1 MDQPP
6 VSAPLPTLEVPVS
19 LAPPS
24 SLPLSAPLLLH
35 KPLLSPPPTP
45 AGHEAT
51 LQPAITTKTSP
62 PPSSYYNRTRYPP
75 TPTAA
80 SFVPSTSEEQQPQQQ
95 RFQPTHHSDFHRHR
109 RRAQQQ
115 QHPQRQQRRLLPGP
129 RSLFLQEEYPRFH
142 SPSPSTSFSSSSS
155 SIPSRF
161 LLGNEM
167 GTATTITTATSIS
180 SSSSPFPFSLN
191 APSPTEFQTR
201 PTRSMSDGW
210 QHDHRWRREPD
221 ATDWHSNNKDH
232 NNHEMENNYNFADQ
246 YLNSSSTRRHYRHSD
261 LHPSAATSRSHRS
274 HSLFE
279 TSPPSNFFAS
289 EVDNVLPPMMPHP
302 PPLSSSSP
310 CPSPLLSASSA
321 PSRVRVVAVDG
332 SGVPGEPH
340 GPSYLLDR
348 RRHQQHRYHPQRSA
362 KEELTRLSSFEED
375 TEDGRYRLNMLM
387 RRIEQ
392 DEGDDLEAGEED
404 STAVERDQRTSFS
417 SSQEEML
424 YPSSS
429 SQRKLQPPYRTYD
442 QVFHEARV
450 LGYQQGLE
458 EARTSSDFSCA
469 TVIYNNEPMGHKQAK
484 VERKRKK
491 QHSSKRNNKTV
502 EEARPKLLFHEH
514 HLDPQSFV
522 SAGEERRK
530 RQRINTDAVQLAI
543 LEKAFEENN
552 VPSRQCKL
560 RLATETGLS
569 LNRVQVWFQNRR
581 AKERRLRQEREEQEL
596 ELEREREREQLAT

>member
-1 MDQPP
+1 MDQPN

-35 KPLLSPPPTP
+35 KPLLSPPPTS
-45 AGHEAT
+45 AGHEAL
-51 LQPAITTKTSP
+51 LQPATTTKTS
-62 PPSSYYNRTRYPP
+62 SSYNNRRGYPP
-75 TPTAA
+75 TSTAD
-80 SFVPSTSEEQQPQQQ
+80 SFVAPTSNQQQPQQQ
-95 RFQPTHHSDFHRHR
+95 HFQPTIHSYFHHHR

-115 QHPQRQQRRLLPGP
+115 QPPQRQQRRLLPGP
-129 RSLFLQEEYPRFH
+129 RSLFLQQEYPRFH
-142 SPSPSTSFSSSSS
+142 SSSPSTSFSSSSS

-161 LLGNEM
+161 LLGNET

-180 SSSSPFPFSLN
+180 SSSSSFPFSLN
-191 APSPTEFQTR
+191 TPPAIEFQTR
-201 PTRSMSDGW
+201 PARSMSDGW

-221 ATDWHSNNKDH
+221 AIDWHYNNYDH
-232 NNHEMENNYNFADQ
+232 NNYEMENKHNFSDHH
-246 YLNSSSTRRHYRHSD
+246 NNPSSTRQHYWHSD
-261 LHPSAATSRSHRS
+261 QHPSAATSRSRRS

-279 TSPPSNFFAS
+279 ISPPSYLLAS
-289 EVDNVLPPMMPHP
+289 EGDDVLPPMMPHP

-310 CPSPLLSASSA
+310 CPSPLLSTSSV

-340 GPSYLLDR
+340 YLLDR
-348 RRHQQHRYHPQRSA
+348 RQHQQHRYYPQRSA
-362 KEELTRLSSFEED
+362 KDVLTRLPSSEED
-375 TEDGRYRLNMLM
+375 IEDGRYRLNMLI

-404 STAVERDQRTSFS
+404 STAAERDHRTSFS

-429 SQRKLQPPYRTYD
+429 QRNHPPPYRTYD
-442 QVFHEARV
+442 DVFHEARV
-450 LGYQQGLE
+450 LGYQQGRE
-458 EARTSSDFSCA
+458 EARSSSDFSCS

-484 VERKRKK
+484 AERKRKK
-491 QHSSKRNNKTV
+491 QHSSKRNSKTM
-502 EEARPKLLFHEH
+502 EGARPKLLFHEH

-596 ELEREREREQLAT
+596 EREREQLAT